1 MKRILLSFIC
11 IVIATII
18 LLEPQIVTSGIK
30 KGIELSIYSVI
41 PALFPFMLLTN
52 YMISHDLCQCIS
64 YFFYPF
70 LSKIFQVSRNGC
82 FAVLIGFT
90 GGYPMGAKTI
100 NDMHERHLITTR
112 EGQYLCTFCNNC
124 SLSFLLNYIIY
135 ICLNNLNPN
144 NVLPIDTKG
153 IIALVYLPAVLVGI
167 LNRFFFKKNR
177 ECYNTPSDHASTENT
192 KSNNVVHSSIISM
205 LNLCVYVI
213 CFSVLVEFVH
223 NLTMNSFNKCIIV
236 SLVEITSGCRYT
248 STHLPYGMLQ
258 LFVLLFSCIFGGL
271 SITLQSISQFQDKS
285 FVKYYLIGKLE
296 TLVVF
301 TIIFLLLGIIQNQLI
316 IQ

>member
-1 MKRILLSFIC
+1 MKKILLSFIC
-11 IVIATII
+11 VIIAIFI

-70 LSKIFQVSRNGC
+70 LSKIFHVSRNGC

-100 NDMHERHLITTR
+100 SDLYDRKLINAQ
-112 EGQYLCTFCNNC
+112 EGHYLCTFCNNC
-124 SLSFLLNYIIY
+124 SLSFLINYIIFN
-135 ICLNNLNPN
+135 CLNNLNPGSI
-144 NVLPIDTKG
+144 LHIDTKG
-153 IIALVYLPAVLVGI
+153 IIALVYLPAVIVGI
-167 LNRFFFKKNR
+167 LNRFFFRKDRK
-177 ECYNTPSDHASTENT
+177 YLDVFPAQTQTINT
-192 KSNNVVHSSIISM
+192 KSNNVLHSSIISM

-213 CFSVLVEFVH
+213 CFSVLVEFIH
-223 NLTMNSFNKCIIV
+223 NLTMTSFCKCIIV
-236 SLVEITSGCRYT
+236 SFVEITSGCKYT
-248 STHLPYGMLQ
+248 STHLPYGTLQ

-271 SITLQSISQFQDKS
+271 SITMQSISQFKDKS
-285 FVKYYLIGKLE
+285 FVKYYIAGKLE
-296 TLVVF
+296 TLIVF
-301 TIIFLLLGIIQNQLI
+301 TIMFLIFL
-316 IQ
+316 